1 MNKVYRVIWNKSTQS
16 WVAVSELASGY
27 SRSARSHSNPSG
39 KVISRTALLLSGLFF
54 AGFALTPVAQAA
66 NAICMNGA
74 TAVGTA
80 SGTNTIA
87 CGEGA
92 TAGGTNTIA
101 IGTNAS
107 ASTGNSSIV
116 IGANSTIT
124 NSTQA
129 IAIGTSNII
138 NNAAQ
143 YTSVV
148 GNSNTV
154 GAGSTYGSVSGYK
167 NTLGNSNQKVSIQ
180 GNENTLAA
188 SNSEVHIDGSRNL
201 IGITKAT
208 DELNATP
215 ANTVARTTVSG
226 TVNQVLKT
234 EDSQIVGSANK
245 IGILNTAQ
253 AGADAAR
260 KIQHTTVSGNSN
272 TIYRNVNGVAVS
284 GNSNIIGDGSA
295 NAVTTTTVSGMSNT
309 VKGKV
314 SGSNIDGV
322 SNTLGDGTNAVTK
335 TVVNGVDNTALGG
348 TLSSVTVTGS
358 GNKTGVKGTGAIS
371 QVSITGRANTV
382 NGSVTTSNVD
392 GVNNILGDG
401 TNAVTTTVVNGTANN
416 LAGKLVGVTV
426 TGNSN
431 KTLADTVASNNI
443 SGVTVTGNSNT
454 IKANTASSSV
464 TGHSNTLGDGSNKV
478 TQTTVNGYQN
488 TVVGAV
494 QNAIVAGYGN
504 TLGETTKVA
513 DTTTTTGSAVY
524 GISNTVRDSNVY
536 AFGEGNKS
544 ELNDGVANRRTALI
558 GYGNSI
564 RNTAVINSAAVG
576 SGNTLNA
583 ANTFVLGSNINA
595 NVANSVYL
603 GNQSNATAAKGATT
617 AGIVDYSEQ
626 TLFNQTIKFSG
637 ASAAN
642 GVVAVGNRRIQGV
655 STGLVAQ
662 GSTDAVNGSQLYRA
676 FEAINANKPRYLSIN
691 SGVAN
696 NPNDNSSNNGAVGA
710 VGQAVGVNAKSA
722 GSYSIA
728 SGYNS
733 KAYGENA
740 IAEGNGAVAY
750 GKYNVAIGGGARA
763 GALAAAQ
770 TLKDIDTKQTELNTA
785 RTNIV
790 TKQQQLAT
798 ATADKDAKAT
808 KWRNETDVTLKA
820 QYKTELDEAT
830 ATITTLNTE
839 LTELTRT
846 ETTLKTALNTL
857 TAAVT
862 EQNATAVGNTATATA
877 LRATAIGGAA
887 KASAENAAS
896 LGYNA
901 NARGEGATALG
912 ANSSAVKGA
921 VAVGRA
927 TAGTESSV
935 AIGEGARAYHQAN
948 GIAIGKGAV
957 ASNDRA
963 GKTVPIFGTP
973 INTPNPTPGISIG
986 AGAYSTENAI
996 DIGHRN
1002 NPLYNGA
1009 NNQNYRGSTTVGTN
1023 SYGGATYSTIIGT
1036 ASVINNNGRQVSLGF
1051 MDFTAGGFAST
1062 ISGSWNH
1069 ITGTSMFADNTT
1081 PKYFDG
1087 MSSIINGVANKI
1099 EGSNGVI
1106 QVGVGNS
1113 VRNSYLDLYDPNRG
1127 VSWLGGFLGLESIND
1142 PQKFLTDIANLGE
1155 LGSVGTIGAANH
1167 ADYALFSTL
1176 TGVGNRLTGSQPDS
1190 NFSYLN
1196 NGQNVTDGYG
1206 GFSAFNGL
1214 SGYRNTGTN
1223 IDNTIITGSYNT
1235 VENANENVVIGNF
1248 NELKGS
1254 EGNVAQRNVVIAYHD
1269 GDDGAENFTNG
1280 TADTKYQ
1287 RAPKEKYLGED
1298 LNNNFIV
1305 GSNVRVGDRT
1315 DDGVVIG
1322 TEAELGED
1330 ADGAIAIGKGAK
1342 ALAKRAI
1349 SIGTDNEVNA
1359 ENSGAI
1365 GDPSIINATNSYSI
1379 GNNNELQKIDG
1390 AEKGIFA
1397 LGNSITQTVDNSVF
1411 LGNEAAYIAA
1421 GATTKGIDNTYI
1433 KETIGGVE
1441 KAFAGG
1447 DNVVGV
1453 VSVGNTEGTRRIQ
1466 NVAPGL
1472 ISATSTDAING
1483 SQLYAVATE
1492 IADSAGTHYYSVNDN
1507 GVQKGNYKNDG
1518 ATGLNALAAGT
1529 DTTAS
1534 GQSAV
1539 AVGNSASASASEATA
1554 IGTSATASGERSLAL
1569 GSATLN
1575 DSNVITASTTASAAD
1590 TIALGTV
1597 AQATAAN
1604 AIAIGR
1610 GAQASVNNIIA
1621 IGAAAG
1627 NNMTTPNPHSIL
1639 IGTGAGANSTATG
1652 GTADANIYVG
1662 QNAGQ
1667 YANGMRNTVIGSQN
1681 AGTDLI
1687 GSMNTGFGMASL
1699 RSVTGEENAAFG
1711 AYSGQLSTG
1720 NFNTAMGAQAGRD
1733 VNGSSNTGIGYNAG
1747 TTVTGNN
1754 NVALGANAGQ
1764 AISSS
1769 NTISIGNTAKASAQS
1784 ATAIGNTAV
1793 AAATGANAMG
1803 MRANAAGVSSVAVG
1817 TMVNATGANAIGVGT
1832 TANAAGADAVAV
1844 GRQASA
1850 SESSA
1855 VAMGTRA
1862 TASGESS
1869 VAIGDGAKATAA
1881 NTISIGTGNL
1891 VSGEGSSAVGDP
1903 SIVAGTN
1910 SFSAGNNNAVGS
1922 TTDNSFI
1929 LGGRNDLGG
1938 AAVTRDAN
1946 GVITTADGIEEE
1958 VDASN
1963 SAIVGYDNSV
1973 QNKNVFVLG
1982 NRVKTTVENS
1992 IFLGDSSAYVAASTA
2007 TKGIDNTYTSDTI
2020 NNLTL
2025 NFAGG
2030 DKVGGVVSIGSSEQ
2044 TRRLQNLAPGLISAN
2059 STDAINGSQ
2068 LFSVLNAPMWNIFT
2082 SGNGEHGGYN
2092 NTTPFAIKFGDT
2104 LELVGGTGI
2113 NVDQDGGKITFSLN
2127 KDYIKDDPDFKGP
2140 KGDTGETGPKGDTGE
2155 TGPKGDTGDTG
2166 PKGDTGETGPKGD
2179 TGDTGPKGDTGEAG
2193 PKGDTGETGPKGD
2206 TGDTGPKGDTGE
2218 TGPKGDTGET
2228 GPKGD
2233 TGDTGPKGDTGET
2246 GPKGDTGETG
2256 PKGDTGE
2263 TGPKGD
2269 TGDTGPKGDTGD
2281 TGPKGDTGDTG
2292 PKGDT
2297 GDQGPVG
2304 PQGPKGE
2311 DGKDG
2316 VDGSGVEWKLATDGD
2331 AEKDPAQQPSVVSGE
2346 TVTVKHGTN
2355 SKVSAVAK
2363 DQDGNYSYEIDVVG
2377 LPMEYLDS
2385 NGNSLTNVGGNF
2397 YSSQTNADGTITLT
2411 PATPAKVRI
2420 VSDQPMQLTNVAKG
2434 KVAAGSTD
2442 AINGNQLH
2450 GTAKSVADAL
2460 GGGSTVDENGKVTA
2474 PSYVITQTD
2483 GKTTTANNVGTAL
2496 KALNNE
2502 VIKPITFG
2510 ADSGTA
2516 YAATLGSAVNIQG
2529 DGKNISTE
2537 SDGKGNIRVKMSDT
2551 PTFTSV
2557 TANSYKV
2564 GDKTYID
2571 GSGINANNQTINNV
2585 ADGEISATSKQA
2597 VNGSQLHAVN
2607 RNVNSLSNRV
2617 DGLAKDIDGVG
2628 ATAAA
2633 MASLPQAYLPGHS
2646 MVAVAGGAHKSQNA
2660 VALGVSRIS
2669 DNGKVIL
2676 KLNASHNSRGDL
2688 TGGVGVGYQW

>member
-335 TVVNGVDNTALGG
+335 TVVNGVDNTALRGV
-348 TLSSVTVTGS
+348 LNSVTVTGS
-358 GNKTGVKGTGAIS
+358 ANVTGKVSPEKTIQ
-371 QVSITGRANTV
+371 QVSITGRANAV
-382 NGSVTTSNVD
+382 NGGVSTSNID
-392 GVNNILGDG
+392 GVNNTLGDG

-710 VGQAVGVNAKSA
+710 AGQAVGVNAKSA

-830 ATITTLNTE
+830 ATVTTLNTE

-927 TAGTESSV
+927 TAGAESSV

-1441 KAFAGG
+1441 KEFAGG

-1472 ISATSTDAING
+1472 ISDTSTDAING

-1507 GVQKGNYKNDG
+1507 GVQGGNYDNKG
-1518 ATGLNALAAGT
+1518 ATGVNALAAGVN
-1529 DTTAS
+1529 A
-1534 GQSAV
+1534 QAR
-1539 AVGNSASASASEATA
+1539 GNNTVA
-1554 IGTSATASGERSLAL
+1554 IGS
-1569 GSATLN
+1569 
-1575 DSNVITASTTASAAD
+1575 
-1590 TIALGTV
+1590 
-1597 AQATAAN
+1597 
-1604 AIAIGR
+1604 
-1610 GAQASVNNIIA
+1610 
-1621 IGAAAG
+1621 
-1627 NNMTTPNPHSIL
+1627 
-1639 IGTGAGANSTATG
+1639 GAGRYT
-1652 GTADANIYVG
+1652 
-1662 QNAGQ
+1662 
-1667 YANGMRNTVIGSQN
+1667 
-1681 AGTDLI
+1681 
-1687 GSMNTGFGMASL
+1687 
-1699 RSVTGEENAAFG
+1699 
-1711 AYSGQLSTG
+1711 
-1720 NFNTAMGAQAGRD
+1720 
-1733 VNGSSNTGIGYNAG
+1733 
-1747 TTVTGNN
+1747 TGNN
-1754 NVALGANAGQ
+1754 NVIIGLDAGNGISETDPSRTAESVLIGHRVNYGLTVNRAVALGSGAMAYNMFDVALGAGSQTENLRGRLPTAVTEATVGDWTYSGFQNGMGNSVSGTVSLGTMDSRTGVSTTVRRLTNLAAGR
-1764 AISSS
+1764 I
-1769 NTISIGNTAKASAQS
+1769 S
-1784 ATAIGNTAV
+1784 AT
-1793 AAATGANAMG
+1793 
-1803 MRANAAGVSSVAVG
+1803 
-1817 TMVNATGANAIGVGT
+1817 
-1832 TANAAGADAVAV
+1832 
-1844 GRQASA
+1844 
-1850 SESSA
+1850 
-1855 VAMGTRA
+1855 
-1862 TASGESS
+1862 
-1869 VAIGDGAKATAA
+1869 
-1881 NTISIGTGNL
+1881 
-1891 VSGEGSSAVGDP
+1891 
-1903 SIVAGTN
+1903 
-1910 SFSAGNNNAVGS
+1910 
-1922 TTDNSFI
+1922 
-1929 LGGRNDLGG
+1929 
-1938 AAVTRDAN
+1938 
-1946 GVITTADGIEEE
+1946 
-1958 VDASN
+1958 
-1963 SAIVGYDNSV
+1963 
-1973 QNKNVFVLG
+1973 
-1982 NRVKTTVENS
+1982 
-1992 IFLGDSSAYVAASTA
+1992 
-2007 TKGIDNTYTSDTI
+2007 
-2020 NNLTL
+2020 
-2025 NFAGG
+2025 
-2030 DKVGGVVSIGSSEQ
+2030 
-2044 TRRLQNLAPGLISAN
+2044 

-2068 LFSVLNAPMWNIFT
+2068 LFAVLDTPVWNIFT
-2082 SGNGEHGGYN
+2082 SGNGEHN

-2104 LELVGGTGI
+2104 LELIGGTGI
-2113 NVDQDGGKITFSLN
+2113 NVDQDDGKITFSLN
-2127 KDYIKDDPDFKGP
+2127 KDDIKDDPDFK
-2140 KGDTGETGPKGDTGE
+2140 
-2155 TGPKGDTGDTG
+2155 
-2166 PKGDTGETGPKGD
+2166 GPKGD

-2193 PKGDTGETGPKGD
+2193 PKGDTG
-2206 TGDTGPKGDTGE
+2206 DTGPKGDTGE
-2218 TGPKGDTGET
+2218 A

-2269 TGDTGPKGDTGD
+2269 TGDTGPKGDTGDTGPKGDTGDTGPKGDTGDTGPKGDTGDTGPKGDTGDTGPKGDTGDTGD

-2420 VSDQPMQLTNVAKG
+2420 VSDQPMQLTNVADG